1 MGCRLEFAAVF
12 KALILVGVKC
22 MNVSFALPSPL
33 DYFSSLVSSDTD
45 FALFEAAVSLGQDE
59 YPDLDVQ
66 GVLHEVDRLLAQVK
80 RRLPEDAPDMQKL
93 IVLNHFFYY
102 EMGFGAPL
110 NMQYDSG
117 HNFVNVVLQR
127 NRGMAVT
134 LGVLWLELA
143 RGLGM
148 SAEAVTIPGFFLVT
162 VHLPLGQ
169 AVLDPLTGKS
179 LSKSQLLEMQ
189 NTYLDKSGLLSEA
202 ENRMGL
208 CMATLTAREII
219 ERMLRNLKLVHVRSG
234 NLQRQLEVHERLV
247 VLLPE
252 DWSEYRDRGLLHA
265 KLGNCAEALSDLE
278 CYMVCSEAP
287 NDADDIADRI
297 DVLRSI
303 SG

>member
-1 MGCRLEFAAVF
+1 
-12 KALILVGVKC
+12 

-33 DYFSSLVSSDTD
+33 DYFSSLVSSESD
-45 FALFEAAVSLGQDE
+45 FALFEAAVSLAQDE
-59 YPDLDVQ
+59 HPSMDVQ
-66 GVLHEVDRLLAQVK
+66 GVLHEVDQLLAQIR
-80 RRLPEDAPDMQKL
+80 RRLPDDAPAMQKL

-102 EMGFGAPL
+102 ELGFGAPL
-110 NMQYDSG
+110 NIHYEAD
-117 HNFVNVVLQR
+117 HNFVSMVLRR

-143 RGLGM
+143 QGLGM
-148 SAEAVTIPGFFLVT
+148 TAEAVTIPGFFMVT

-189 NTYLDKSGLLSEA
+189 NTYLDRSGLLSEA

-208 CMATLTAREII
+208 CMATLTNRDII
-219 ERMLRNLKLVHVRSG
+219 ERMLRNLKMVYTRSG
-234 NLQRQLEVHERLV
+234 DLKRQLAVHERLV

-252 DWSEYRDRGLLHA
+252 DWAEYRDRGLLHA
-265 KLGNCAEALSDLE
+265 QMGHSAEALSDLE
-278 CYMVCSEAP
+278 CYMVCSDAP
-287 NDADDIADRI
+287 SDADAIAGRI
-297 DVLRSI
+297 DLLRSI